1 MGAGPLYG
9 LAYKFALTVFMEN
22 IRTHGSIIE
31 SAEFRHGPAEM
42 LERQRPDM
50 AFLLGTDESRAL
62 TERSLEV
69 ARTRGANTFVFDAAD
84 YPGLH
89 PLLQPFV
96 LKVALQ
102 WFIVY
107 STLMRG
113 IPDLDER
120 ALMGH
125 QVLSQAGWP

>member
-1 MGAGPLYG
+1 MGGGPLYG

-69 ARTRGANTFVFDAAD
+69 ARDARRARRSSSTRPTTPACTRC
-84 YPGLH
+84 
-89 PLLQPFV
+89 
-96 LKVALQ
+96 
-102 WFIVY
+102 
-107 STLMRG
+107 SR
-113 IPDLDER
+113 R
-120 ALMGH
+120 
-125 QVLSQAGWP
+125 SC